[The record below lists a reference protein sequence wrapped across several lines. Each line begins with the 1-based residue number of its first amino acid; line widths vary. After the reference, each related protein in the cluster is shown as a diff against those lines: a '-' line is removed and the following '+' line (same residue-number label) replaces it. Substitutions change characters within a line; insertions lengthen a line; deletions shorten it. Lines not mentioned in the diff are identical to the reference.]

1 MVDIRSG
8 TFGSSPATLS
18 CDMEIDTIYMGLLFK
33 IIQTPRKKWRQ
44 QCCCRTP
51 PARPF
56 GDYCFWREWEF
67 DISYFISIHYSY
79 LNMCYPTDLFRW
91 AFYIFISHPDSTFVF
106 HKIIIAVTILLD
118 LCTMLFV
125 GRFTLIFLILSSFCI
140 SHRQWV
146 INCVGF

>member
-1 MVDIRSG
+1 MVDRRSG
-8 TFGSSPATLS
+8 TFVSSPATLS

-33 IIQTPRKKWRQ
+33 EFRLREKSGDNSAVAEPH
-44 QCCCRTP
+44 P
-51 PARPF
+51 PARSAN
-56 GDYCFWREWEF
+56 YLWREWEF